1 MNTQNDFAKAATL
14 AAPVM
19 FAIGWLFVLGVR
31 AEGQNGGDGQFTLR
45 STIAFVSTRDDP
57 TSNPLLAAEIYL
69 MDGDGTHARRVTEN
83 TDGDGFPALS
93 PDGKTMVFDSNRLR
107 ADGEPLNTSD
117 LFVMDVDGTEE
128 AHLTRGSSGTWS
140 PDSKNVA
147 FHASAS
153 GIGQPIKADPGAAT
167 SDSDIFV
174 VNVDDLLA
182 GVAQPKNITKN
193 PDAIDDDPDWSPY
206 GQQIVFTSHDVS
218 DSATNSV
225 TAEIYVINADGTGA
239 PTRLTYNSEEERAP
253 SWSPDGTS
261 IVFMCRRG
269 LPAPGAVLRTFEICV
284 MNADGSGQ
292 MQLTNNTVNELTP
305 SWSPDGQ
312 RIVFHRLVSGRFQLW
327 LINADGTGLVQ
338 LTNTSGVNA
347 FGNWGELRIHVPQAT
362 LLPYIPLSQRVG
374 AASNSRRHPIL
385 RTLPLSK
392 RIDLSPNG

>member
-1 MNTQNDFAKAATL
+1 MNTENNYAKAATV

-19 FAIGWLFVLGVR
+19 FSILWLFALGVG
-31 AEGQNGGDGQFTLR
+31 AEGQEGSATHFTLR

-57 TSNPLLAAEIYL
+57 TGNPLLTAEIYL
-69 MDGDGTHARRVTEN
+69 MDEDGTHARRVTEN
-83 TDGDGFPALS
+83 ADGDGFPALS
-93 PDGKTMVFDSNRLR
+93 PDGKKMVFDSNRLR
-107 ADGEPLNTSD
+107 ANGEPLNTSD

-128 AHLTRGSSGTWS
+128 AHLIRGSSGTWS
-140 PDSKNVA
+140 PDSKSIA

-153 GIGQPIKADPGAAT
+153 GLGHPIKADPGAAT

-174 VNVDDLLA
+174 LNVDDLLT
-182 GVAQPKNITKN
+182 GVAQPKNITNN
-193 PDAIDDDPDWSPY
+193 PDAIDDDPDWSPD
-206 GQQIVFTSHDVS
+206 GQQIVFTSHDVN
-218 DSATNSV
+218 DSAANSV
-225 TAEIYVINADGTGA
+225 TAEIYVLNADGTGV
-239 PTRLTYNSEEERAP
+239 PTRLTNNGEEERAP
-253 SWSPDGTS
+253 AWSPDGTG

-269 LPAPGAVLRTFEICV
+269 LPPPGAVLRTFEICV

-292 MQLTNNTVNELTP
+292 VQLTNNTVNELTP

-312 RIVFHRLVSGRFQLW
+312 QIVFHRLVSGRFQLW

-338 LTNTSGVNA
+338 LTNTLGANA
-347 FGNWGELRIHVPQAT
+347 FGNWGELRVHVPQAT
-362 LLPYIPLSQRVG
+362 LLPFIPISLRVG